1 MIRLFRYCPLII
13 FGLVAISSGAAEK
26 AEPPR
31 LAIDVNLYPYLD
43 RVGDDTDLTVTIN
56 APLPGRFSYFSY
68 LNFSGVIDKRAAE
81 FDRSE
86 QNLRW
91 SLSDNLPIDLNLQA
105 ILVGGDGNDL
115 LQLGVG
121 WRVNDTRFL
130 KPVFDR
136 LNLRYRLTFQLKR
149 FSSDDNKAWQMEHF
163 FWMTFPG
170 ISDRLYLSG
179 FLDQTFNLD
188 LPDAL
193 PRNPIV
199 TEVQL
204 GLRLFDRFYAV
215 TEYRINEFRIS
226 EDHNLAVGVE
236 YKFRW

>member
-121 WRVNDTRFL
+121 WRVNRPAHP
-130 KPVFDR
+130 PVPVV
-136 LNLRYRLTFQLKR
+136 
-149 FSSDDNKAWQMEHF
+149 HF
-163 FWMTFPG
+163 RVD
-170 ISDRLYLSG
+170 SYL
-179 FLDQTFNLD
+179 
-188 LPDAL
+188 LPERGGDERQQRGAS
-193 PRNPIV
+193 N
-199 TEVQL
+199 
-204 GLRLFDRFYAV
+204 
-215 TEYRINEFRIS
+215 
-226 EDHNLAVGVE
+226 
-236 YKFRW
+236 